1 QEFLQMESNASPFI
15 IWAFHPSVINATLKI
30 TWSEKVEYVT
40 NNADSIPSAGG
51 VYEILGRKKTDGGYT
66 RRYVGISDN
75 LKEAYAKHFSTEES
89 NEKLR
94 QFLKEKKSFFRYI
107 KSYFLVTFLSL
118 SFVPAFATQNNI
130 SDSNLQVEL
139 TYPDMVKQGSEFVLS
154 SIVKAMVD
162 QVSNITLTISSPE
175 IEFSQNSFH
184 ID

>member
-1 QEFLQMESNASPFI
+1 MESNASPFI

-107 KSYFLVTFLSL
+107 KINSDQIRMDLEKGLYSKYRH
-118 SFVPAFATQNNI
+118 SFIGNGKTPSGSGKYMKISVEENN
-130 SDSNLQVEL
+130 
-139 TYPDMVKQGSEFVLS
+139 G
-154 SIVKAMVD
+154 
-162 QVSNITLTISSPE
+162 
-175 IEFSQNSFH
+175 
-184 ID
+184 